1 MAMADEKYKL
11 TSLALFPNHYIAHPA
26 LPGIGNVS
34 GSADFII
41 GSTVGNKK
49 PSEEDCQPDKMSLL
63 VVVSM
68 TAEENQYN
76 DLHALFLSQLFTV
89 QYLNRSALYAYELCL
104 LSRPGSHA
112 QAGIFTDGITW
123 NLYVS
128 YEIESQNI
136 LYKLSLRD
144 SQCDNS
150 GKDRILGT
158 SP

>member
-1 MAMADEKYKL
+1 MAMADERYKL
-11 TSLALFPNHYIAHPA
+11 ASLALFPNHYIAHPA

-34 GSADFII
+34 GSADFVI

-76 DLHALFLSQLFTV
+76 DLHALFLSQLLTV
-89 QYLNRSALYAYELCL
+89 QYLNRSDLYAYELCL
-104 LSRPGSHA
+104 LSRPGSRA

-128 YEIESQNI
+128 YEVDSQNI

-150 GKDRILGT
+150 EKDRILGI
-158 SP
+158 SL

>member
-11 TSLALFPNHYIAHPA
+11 SSLALFPSQQIAHPA
-26 LPGIGNVS
+26 LPSIGNIS
-34 GSADFII
+34 GSADFVI

-76 DLHALFLSQLFTV
+76 DLHALFLSQLLTV

-104 LSRPGSHA
+104 LSRPTSHA
-112 QAGIFTDGITW
+112 QAGVFTDGITW
-123 NLYVS
+123 NLYVN
-128 YEIESQNI
+128 YEIESQHI
-136 LYKLSLRD
+136 LYNVSLRD

-150 GKDRILGT
+150 GKDRILGI
-158 SP
+158 

>member
-1 MAMADEKYKL
+1 MALADEKYKL
-11 TSLALFPNHYIAHPA
+11 SSLALFPSHHIAHPA
-26 LPGIGNVS
+26 LPGIGSVS
-34 GSADFII
+34 GSADFVI
-41 GSTVGNKK
+41 GSTVGNKQ

-104 LSRPGSHA
+104 SSRPAIHA

-123 NLYVS
+123 NLYVN
-128 YEIESQNI
+128 YEIGSQNI

-150 GKDRILGT
+150 GKDRILGI
-158 SP
+158 